1 MYTLIPGRILR
12 APKLGLLN
20 RHWTSP
26 PVWNWARLLSTV
38 ERQTSPVLVFEAP
51 SCRAVRILKVFSV
64 GTAVTS
70 LSTVP
75 LTWMCLGSSL
85 IPATPLAVFV
95 VGFTALSSVSITA
108 FLSFI
113 LKPYIS
119 RIFVQPPVTRSK
131 SVASRLPKL
140 SLLTPLERTLK
151 PTGSHNA
158 STAPVDEISAL
169 KGGSILTSVFGS
181 HSQGSKAATTDDPE
195 TIQTR
200 YRERMAQ
207 ALDAFPIPLDAHTL
221 ITLETVSMLGRFHYT
236 TLPIEDLTPSTR
248 FMKTWQ
254 VKSTVWNRQDPNQRQ
269 SLGSRYFWLEWKAD
283 VTRYARIN
291 EAVVWRIGQL
301 IHQNREDDKQ
311 IRHRIV

>member
-1 MYTLIPGRILR
+1 MYAFMTVRILR
-12 APKLGLLN
+12 APKLGVLN
-20 RHWTSP
+20 CHRVTP
-26 PVWNWARLLSTV
+26 RVWNWTRLLSTM
-38 ERQTSPVLVFEAP
+38 ECQTTTPVLVFEAP
-51 SCRAVRILKVFSV
+51 SCRAVRILKAFSV

-119 RIFVQPPVTRSK
+119 RIFVQPPATASER
-131 SVASRLPKL
+131 VASRLPRL
-140 SLLTPLERTLK
+140 SLLTPLGRTVK
-151 PTGSHNA
+151 PTGTHSA

-169 KGGSILTSVFGS
+169 KRGSILTSVFGS
-181 HSQGSKAATTDDPE
+181 RSQGADPE
-195 TIQTR
+195 TIQSR
-200 YRERMAQ
+200 YRERTAQ
-207 ALDAFPIPLDAHTL
+207 ALDAFPIPLDTRTL
-221 ITLETVSMLGRFHYT
+221 ITLETMSMFGRFHYT
-236 TLPIEDLTPSTR
+236 TLPIGDLTPSTR

-254 VKSTVWNRQDPNQRQ
+254 VKSTVWNRQDPNQRR
-269 SLGSRYFWLEWKAD
+269 SLASRYFWLEWKAD

-311 IRHRIV
+311 IRHRVV